1 MNTPENTVNTVLSA
15 EQFIR
20 FEELLT
26 RSKSSGGLNIEE
38 VDGFLT
44 ALVCAP
50 RAVAAQVYMPVIF
63 GENTDQKPWG
73 TEEEFKELIDL
84 MAIFHGQKVNRM
96 AAENLAPQLILRPNA
111 DGVVTANDWASGF
124 MKYVSLD
131 SSSWLP
137 LLSDLDHRGKLVSIM
152 ALAHENDEDP
162 NMRTFEEPVTPE
174 LREEMIAALHEAL
187 PTIYAFMKQHGGDPT
202 KVNERNYRRA
212 APKVG
217 RNDPCP
223 CGSGKKAKKCG
234 CGLL

>member
-1 MNTPENTVNTVLSA
+1 MNTQENSVNTVLSS
-15 EQFIR
+15 EQLIR

-26 RSKSSGGLNIEE
+26 RSKSSGGLNLEE

-44 ALVCAP
+44 ALACAP
-50 RAVAAQVYMPVIF
+50 RAVIPQVYMPVIF
-63 GENTDQKPWG
+63 GENTEQKPWG
-73 TEEEFKELIDL
+73 TEDEFKELIDL
-84 MAIFHGQKVNRM
+84 MAIFHAQKVNRM
-96 AAENLAPQLILRPNA
+96 AAENLAPQLTLRPNA
-111 DGVVTANDWASGF
+111 DGVITANDWASGF

-174 LREEMIAALHEAL
+174 LREQMITSLHEAL

>member
-1 MNTPENTVNTVLSA
+1 MDTQNSYSNTVLSP
-15 EQFIR
+15 EQFAR

-26 RSKSSGGLNIEE
+26 RSKASGGLSLEE

-50 RAVAAQVYMPVIF
+50 RAVSPQVYMPVIF
-63 GENTDQKPWG
+63 GENPEKQPWG
-73 TEEEFKELIDL
+73 TEEEFHELIDL
-84 MAIFHGQKVNRM
+84 MSIYHAQKVNRM
-96 AAENLAPQLILRPNA
+96 AAENLEPELVLRPNA
-111 DGVVTANDWASGF
+111 DGVITANDWAAGF
-124 MKYVSLD
+124 MQYVSLD

-152 ALAHENDEDP
+152 ALAHENDP
-162 NMRTFEEPVTPE
+162 NPAMRTFEEPVTPE
-174 LREEMIAALHEAL
+174 LREQMITSLREAL

-202 KVNERNYRRA
+202 KVNERNYRRP

-217 RNDPCP
+217 RNDLCP